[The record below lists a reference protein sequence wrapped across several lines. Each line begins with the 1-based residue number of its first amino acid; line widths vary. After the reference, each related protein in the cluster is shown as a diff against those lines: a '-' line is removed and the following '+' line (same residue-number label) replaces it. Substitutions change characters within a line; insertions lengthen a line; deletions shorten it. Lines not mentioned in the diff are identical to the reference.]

1 MKDIL
6 FIEDWAKADGT
17 CRATTYN
24 RLAAGLIPQ
33 PIRVPGQRRP
43 FWTAK
48 MRKEWLA
55 KLEAGAVA

>member
-6 FIEDWAKADGT
+6 FIEDWAEADGT

-24 RLAAGLIPQ
+24 RLAAGLIPP

-48 MRKEWLA
+48 MRAAWLA
-55 KLEAGAVA
+55 KLEAEAAS